1 MKGLELSR
9 RFYEAYGKAMLEEK
23 FAPYMDRIAVGL
35 VGEGSECFGFD
46 DTLSSDHDFEPGFCL
61 FVTKED
67 YDSFGFALERAY
79 AKLPKS
85 FAGYSRQL
93 LSPVG
98 GARRG
103 VLVIDDF
110 YQKYLGTPTSPA
122 SVEQWLYLPHESIAC
137 ACNGQV
143 FCDELGAF
151 SAVRNVLLKRYPQ
164 GIRLKKLAAHAI
176 MVSQSGLYIYYRCI
190 ARGEY
195 GAAQLAVFEFV
206 KHTISMIYLLNNVY
220 EPFYKWAYR
229 GMRALPLLASL
240 ESSLV
245 ALTELGN
252 SDTEVCA
259 KKESMEE
266 IAQMLAKECCRQFS
280 LAVSDDLERTAYEL
294 QNRIQVEN
302 LRNMH
307 IMSGI

>member
-1 MKGLELSR
+1 MKGIELAR
-9 RFYEAYGKAMLEEK
+9 RFYEAYGKEMIQEQ
-23 FAPYMDRIAVGL
+23 FAPYRDRIAVGL

-46 DTLSSDHDFEPGFCL
+46 DDLSSDHDFEAGFCL

-67 YDSFGFALERAY
+67 YEIFGFALERAY

-85 FAGYSRQL
+85 FEGYSRQL

-110 YQKYLGTPTSPA
+110 YQKYLGSPTAPA

-137 ACNGQV
+137 ACNGEV
-143 FCDELGAF
+143 FCDALGAF
-151 SAVRNVLLKRYPQ
+151 SSVRKELLLGYPKD
-164 GIRLKKLAAHAI
+164 IRLKKLAAHAA
-176 MVSQSGLYIYYRCI
+176 MVYQSGIYNYPRCI
-190 ARGEY
+190 ARGEN

-206 KHTISMIYLLNNVY
+206 KHAVSMIYLLNNVY
-220 EPFYKWAYR
+220 EPFYKWVYR
-229 GMRALPLLASL
+229 GMRALPILSQL
-240 ESSLV
+240 EMSLV

-252 SDTEVCA
+252 TEAEATA
-259 KKESMEE
+259 KLESMTE
-266 IAQMLAKECCRQFS
+266 IAQLLAQECAEQFLS
-280 LAVSDDLERTAYEL
+280 AHSDDLERTAYEL
-294 QNRIQVEN
+294 QNSIQTEK